1 MQARPERTLLAPGLE
16 ISRLVCGLWQV
27 ADIEK
32 DGTTID
38 PEQGADALQAYA
50 QAGFDTF
57 DMADHYGSAEIIT
70 GHLLKRFPAGVTK
83 PRAFTKW
90 CPEPGPMT
98 RDVVRRGVE
107 ERLQRL
113 QVEKVDLLQ
122 FHWWT
127 FEHPAWLDALHE
139 MQAMKEEGLIGALG
153 LTNFDAAHLG
163 LALADGIEI
172 ASNQVSFSL
181 IDRRAAGDLSAL
193 CKRTGVK
200 LLAYGTLCGGFLS
213 EKWLGQPEPASIPDW
228 SRSKYKRFIDT
239 AGGWEPYQA
248 ILRAASDI
256 AKKHGVSLSNVAS
269 RWVLEHEAV
278 AATIIGARLGESE
291 HRDDNL
297 NVFRFAL
304 DAEDHAALDA
314 AFAQT
319 RPIPG
324 DCGDEYRKPPFL
336 TASGDLSHHLDAI
349 PSVYKA
355 EAVPGRPGRWRVSSG
370 SIWEPIAGY
379 SRSVRVGNRV
389 FVSGTTATHG
399 TNRCVAPGDAGAQA
413 TYILDKIAASLSPL
427 GAKMEDVVRTRVYL
441 RDASKWEPVSRA
453 HGRVFGEILPANTL
467 IEAGNLI
474 GDYEVEI
481 ELEAVIDQAH

>member
-1 MQARPERTLLAPGLE
+1 M
-16 ISRLVCGLWQV
+16 
-27 ADIEK
+27 
-32 DGTTID
+32 
-38 PEQGADALQAYA
+38 
-50 QAGFDTF
+50 
-57 DMADHYGSAEIIT
+57 
-70 GHLLKRFPAGVTK
+70 
-83 PRAFTKW
+83 
-90 CPEPGPMT
+90 
-98 RDVVRRGVE
+98 
-107 ERLQRL
+107 
-113 QVEKVDLLQ
+113 
-122 FHWWT
+122 
-127 FEHPAWLDALHE
+127 
-139 MQAMKEEGLIGALG
+139 
-153 LTNFDAAHLG
+153 
-163 LALADGIEI
+163 
-172 ASNQVSFSL
+172 
-181 IDRRAAGDLSAL
+181 
-193 CKRTGVK
+193 
-200 LLAYGTLCGGFLS
+200 
-213 EKWLGQPEPASIPDW
+213 SI
-228 SRSKYKRFIDT
+228 
-239 AGGWEPYQA
+239 
-248 ILRAASDI
+248 
-256 AKKHGVSLSNVAS
+256 VAS

-355 EAVPGRPGRWRVSSG
+355 EAVPGRPERWRVSSG

-427 GAKMEDVVRTRVYL
+427 GAKMDDVVRTRVYL

-453 HGRVFGEILPANTL
+453 HGRVFGEVLPANTL

-474 GDYEVEI
+474 GHYEVEI
-481 ELEAVIDQAH
+481 ELEAVIDEAQ